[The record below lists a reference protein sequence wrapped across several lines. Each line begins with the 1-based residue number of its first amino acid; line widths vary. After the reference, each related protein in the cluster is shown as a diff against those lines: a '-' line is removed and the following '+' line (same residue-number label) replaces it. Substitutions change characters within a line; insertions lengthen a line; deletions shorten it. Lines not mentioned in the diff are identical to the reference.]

1 MINNV
6 IKQIISF
13 IIIFPFPPREVGF
26 LEKTKKPSIIN
37 RVKNQDFTENSL
49 NIFINIIL
57 IINTFLLFAICGI
70 VITN

>member
-13 IIIFPFPPREVGF
+13 IIIFPFLPREVGF

-37 RVKNQDFTENSL
+37 RVKNQDFTENSI
-49 NIFINIIL
+49 NIFININL